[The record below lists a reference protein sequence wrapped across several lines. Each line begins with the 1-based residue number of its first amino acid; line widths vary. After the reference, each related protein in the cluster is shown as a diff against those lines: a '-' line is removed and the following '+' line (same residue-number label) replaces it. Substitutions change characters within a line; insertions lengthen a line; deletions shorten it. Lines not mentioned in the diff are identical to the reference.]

1 MGAPHPPAV
10 ILSAAKD
17 LRSAQPEILRCAQ
30 DDSRA
35 SVHAYG
41 GEPSLIAGITR
52 QLMSQYQVDS
62 SRVYVAGMSA
72 GGAMAVIVAA
82 MYQGSVSHAQ
92 HLREI
97 IPLIAFHGD
106 SDTTVAPVN
115 ADGLLDQWLQ
125 AASAGL
131 GVKAE
136 QGQVGMPT
144 PAASTTTSAVRPSSS
159 SGQFIRQIMP
169 GQEGVPVGPLPIH
182 RDRTPRRRWCAFSRS
197 IPFVVFVVKQGI
209 CYNMYNLGCCNSC
222 PVREQLFLR

>member
-1 MGAPHPPAV
+1 
-10 ILSAAKD
+10 
-17 LRSAQPEILRCAQ
+17 
-30 DDSRA
+30 
-35 SVHAYG
+35 
-41 GEPSLIAGITR
+41 
-52 QLMSQYQVDS
+52 MSQYQVDS

-82 MYQGSVSHAQ
+82 MYPDLYAAVGVHSGLAYGAAHDLPSAFAAMQQGTVYHAQ

-182 RDRTPRRRWCAFSRS
+182 WDRTPRRRWRAFSWS

-209 CYNMYNLGCCNSC
+209 CYNMYNLGC
-222 PVREQLFLR
+222 